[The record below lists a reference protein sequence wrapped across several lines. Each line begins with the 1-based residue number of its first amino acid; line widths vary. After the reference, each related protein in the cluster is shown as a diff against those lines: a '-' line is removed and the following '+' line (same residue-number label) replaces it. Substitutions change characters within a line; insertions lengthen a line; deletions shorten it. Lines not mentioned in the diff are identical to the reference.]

1 MEQIKS
7 TTTSRFSL
15 TAGLLLLMFGMSLWT
30 VHVTSHLRPRRREII
45 QQFDSVIPVTVDEII
60 VSNPVRIHFY
70 THTYTN

>member
-1 MEQIKS
+1 
-7 TTTSRFSL
+7 
-15 TAGLLLLMFGMSLWT
+15 MFGMSLWT